1 MKKSS
6 NMEKPV
12 TNHRLRV
19 KRSEILFSAPVIFE
33 TITLIMTHLNY
44 DGKKIGTVPPL

>member
-1 MKKSS
+1 MWKNLSRTI
-6 NMEKPV
+6 V
-12 TNHRLRV
+12 FRV
-19 KRSEILFSAPVIFE
+19 KQSEILFSAPVIFE